1 MAEQPIDKNDRYY
14 ELLRTLLEL
23 DAGNLELNKGDRERL
38 EKEIY
43 GLEETIPVEDRE
55 TLHKEIVE
63 ELAAD
68 IKKKNNN

>member
-55 TLHKEIVE
+55 TLHKEIAE